1 MFDTFQQ
8 PKDCIRLTFVIRYLM
23 NRFKRDTREVNREK
37 PKPKRRK
44 LNVTVALLPSLFFND
59 EEAMLTLTKKELAV
73 LDEAQPDYAVYL
85 VETEHENS
93 RWWRMTLKLPTQ
105 DKVYEV
111 VTALGKTKL
120 WKRLDI
126 AVDFIKESCPHTKS
140 VFVVFAPWHN

>member
-1 MFDTFQQ
+1 
-8 PKDCIRLTFVIRYLM
+8 M
-23 NRFKRDTREVNREK
+23 NRKK
-37 PKPKRRK
+37 PNPKRGK

-85 VETEHENS
+85 VEAEHESS
-93 RWWRMTLKLPTQ
+93 RWWRMTVKLPTHN
-105 DKVYEV
+105 KAYEV

-126 AVDFIKESCPHTKS
+126 AVDFIKESCPHTKT
-140 VFVVFAPWHN
+140 VFVVFAP

>member
-1 MFDTFQQ
+1 
-8 PKDCIRLTFVIRYLM
+8 M
-23 NRFKRDTREVNREK
+23 NRLKRDTDDVKREK
-37 PKPKRRK
+37 HKPKRRK
-44 LNVTVALLPSLFFND
+44 LNLTVALLPSLFFND